1 LKVILRISAPH
12 FTAGIVVGVRAAPII
27 AYMKD
32 WDAMKIITYCQR
44 KGWDVE
50 IL

>member
-1 LKVILRISAPH
+1 MVLLWIAAPH

-27 AYMKD
+27 SYMKD
-32 WDAMKIITYCQR
+32 WSAVKIITYCQR